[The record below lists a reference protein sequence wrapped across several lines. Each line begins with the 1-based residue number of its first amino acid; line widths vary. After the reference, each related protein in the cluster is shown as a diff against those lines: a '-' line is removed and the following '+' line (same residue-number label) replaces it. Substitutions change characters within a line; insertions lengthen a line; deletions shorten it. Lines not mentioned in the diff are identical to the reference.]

1 MSDCC
6 CAVAPVEDQSKICPQ
21 CQKKGKKVQLI
32 TVRSLIRVEFRAKIK
47 DTQYFY
53 CPTLTCDVVYFSSL
67 TDAPFYKIDLT
78 VRVGAKE
85 TVDPIPVCY
94 CFGHTEG
101 SIREEIE
108 ATGKSTV
115 EEKIRAQIKA
125 GNCACETTNPAGRC
139 CLGDVRAAIKRSL
152 QKRSRPY
159 FPADQAE
166 AMLER

>member
-1 MSDCC
+1 MTCGGGARGGEKTLGQVSRSKKMSDCC
-6 CAVAPVEDQSKICPQ
+6 CAGPPVEEQSKICPR

-32 TVRSLIRVEFRAKIK
+32 TVRSLLRAELRSKIK
-47 DTQYFY
+47 EGQYFQ

-67 TDAPFYKIDLT
+67 SDAPFYKFDLT

-108 ATGKSTV
+108 ATGKSSV
-115 EEKIRAQIKA
+115 EEKI
-125 GNCACETTNPAGRC
+125 
-139 CLGDVRAAIKRSL
+139 
-152 QKRSRPY
+152 
-159 FPADQAE
+159 
-166 AMLER
+166 